1 MAQLL
6 LIPQTAKW
14 FRAMALPRCSRGGR
28 YPPRFSFSRSL
39 TNSPFSATEPAAL
52 VLHPIRCR
60 RIENVWNQTLSPS
73 RRPAPSQGCNTLQTG
88 EQCGADSK
96 AAPLAG
102 CDRSLLLGFI
112 PDHTA
117 QPAASVLD
125 AAAFRKSESVES
137 VCKLHPRHR
146 QPEQV

>member
-6 LIPQTAKW
+6 LDPANSQVVPGYGIARVQRW
-14 FRAMALPRCSRGGR
+14 GS
-28 YPPRFSFSRSL
+28 YPTRFSFSRSL

-125 AAAFRKSESVES
+125 AAAFRKSESVGS

-146 QPEQV
+146 QP